1 MTNKANN
8 PDASTKQSDKRFDA
22 IEQGAHD
29 AGKPIEPKEGNGF
42 HSGRK
47 VPTAE
52 AVREIDPEK
61 NAGAAIA
68 AAKRQNTMDD
78 GQLAQIP
85 AGKKFPTSTSSGN

>member
-1 MTNKANN
+1 MKSNN
-8 PDASTKQSDKRFDA
+8 ADASKKENPSHEDGG
-22 IEQGAHD
+22 QGAHD

-52 AVREIDPEK
+52 VVREVDASK
-61 NAGAAIA
+61 NVGAAIA